1 MLLNPSSAHLLEK
14 SALLCLEL
22 ITATSHCNSINYHA
36 LMKMGHTKKIIASQ
50 QFSLKT
56 KSRGITIM
64 GPCRELIHTIIFIT
78 ETVLPISSPQGIL
91 IIKRANLYVKI
102 SIFYKIDHLTSI
114 RNV

>member
-36 LMKMGHTKKIIASQ
+36 LMKMGHIHKKLLPLSS
-50 QFSLKT
+50 FLLKT
-56 KSRGITIM
+56 ESRGITIM

-78 ETVLPISSPQGIL
+78 KTVLPILSP
-91 IIKRANLYVKI
+91 
-102 SIFYKIDHLTSI
+102 
-114 RNV
+114 

>member
-36 LMKMGHTKKIIASQ
+36 LMKMGHIQKKIIASQ
-50 QFSLKT
+50 QFSLMT
-56 KSRGITIM
+56 KSRGITVM

-78 ETVLPISSPQGIL
+78 KTVLPKLSP
-91 IIKRANLYVKI
+91 
-102 SIFYKIDHLTSI
+102 
-114 RNV
+114 

>member
-36 LMKMGHTKKIIASQ
+36 LMKMGHIHKKIIASQ

-64 GPCRELIHTIIFIT
+64 GPSMEHIHMIIFIAKT
-78 ETVLPISSPQGIL
+78 ILLTLSP
-91 IIKRANLYVKI
+91 
-102 SIFYKIDHLTSI
+102 
-114 RNV
+114 